1 MFNMYKYLWFYGTKP
16 VDSTAKIQPSGKEV
30 FVKQNQ
36 SVLDAALESGLDWP
50 HDCKFGTCGQCK
62 CKLVKGKIKPTSDY
76 SYTLTKE
83 ELKDDYFLAC
93 QSRLTMDS
101 EIEVEL
107 GDLVRVPP
115 KTCNAIVKSTEML
128 TSDILKVVIE
138 TENEVEHAGLPGMWA
153 ELSIEG
159 LDRPRS
165 YSFASAPQNENP
177 KEFTFFIRKVP
188 GGKFTEWLFND
199 NRDPKQCVTI
209 NGPFGS
215 FYLREKTT
223 PIVCI
228 AGGSGLAP
236 IKSLLEGGVIDQVK
250 RDVVFLFGA
259 RTQDDLYCVK
269 ELEEIKNNWNKDF
282 KFDFIPVL
290 NMEPEESNW
299 DGGRGFVT
307 DYFEENIIKKN
318 NLDISQWQ
326 GYLCGPPPMV
336 DAASS
341 LLQKHGIK
349 VDEIF
354 YDKFTD
360 ASNL

>member
-1 MFNMYKYLWFYGTKP
+1 M
-16 VDSTAKIQPSGKEV
+16 
-30 FVKQNQ
+30 
-36 SVLDAALESGLDWP
+36 
-50 HDCKFGTCGQCK
+50 
-62 CKLVKGKIKPTSDY
+62 
-76 SYTLTKE
+76 
-83 ELKDDYFLAC
+83 
-93 QSRLTMDS
+93 
-101 EIEVEL
+101 
-107 GDLVRVPP
+107 
-115 KTCNAIVKSTEML
+115 
-128 TSDILKVVIE
+128 
-138 TENEVEHAGLPGMWA
+138 
-153 ELSIEG
+153 
-159 LDRPRS
+159 
-165 YSFASAPQNENP
+165 
-177 KEFTFFIRKVP
+177 
-188 GGKFTEWLFND
+188 
-199 NRDPKQCVTI
+199 
-209 NGPFGS
+209 
-215 FYLREKTT
+215 
-223 PIVCI
+223 
-228 AGGSGLAP
+228 AP
-236 IKSLLEGGVIDQVK
+236 IKSLLEGGVTDQVK

>member
-1 MFNMYKYLWFYGTKP
+1 
-16 VDSTAKIQPSGKEV
+16 
-30 FVKQNQ
+30 
-36 SVLDAALESGLDWP
+36 
-50 HDCKFGTCGQCK
+50 
-62 CKLVKGKIKPTSDY
+62 
-76 SYTLTKE
+76 
-83 ELKDDYFLAC
+83 
-93 QSRLTMDS
+93 MDS

-215 FYLREKTT
+215 FYLREKAT

-341 LLQKHGIK
+341 LLQKYGIK